1 MTANLF
7 TYNYKQ
13 MIFASIIL
21 GWIDCI
27 IGLYASYVL
36 NVPSGATIIF
46 VSIMAFM
53 LSKTIK
59 ALQNKLYNKDKLSLE
74 KKWWLA
80 DNILKSYKSETKLSP
95 TYHSPI
101 INYTPNWYWQLLYAE
116 EYSEE
121 PLVAF
126 LQRPL

>member
-1 MTANLF
+1 
-7 TYNYKQ
+7 

-46 VSIMAFM
+46 VSIMVFM

-59 ALQNKLYNKDKLSLE
+59 ALQN
-74 KKWWLA
+74 
-80 DNILKSYKSETKLSP
+80 
-95 TYHSPI
+95 
-101 INYTPNWYWQLLYAE
+101 NYTPNWYWQLLYAE